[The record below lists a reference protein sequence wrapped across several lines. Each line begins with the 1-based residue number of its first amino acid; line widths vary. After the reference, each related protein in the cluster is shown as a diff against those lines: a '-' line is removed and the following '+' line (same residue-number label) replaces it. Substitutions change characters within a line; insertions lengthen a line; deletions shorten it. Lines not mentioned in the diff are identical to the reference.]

1 MIDISLQIYFDLCTL
16 LGGLVSLI
24 MKDLFDFIALGEK
37 LGYSGADLENYAEK
51 RYREYVTEEEKK
63 KMMKKRE
70 RKMMRSGSLD
80 SLIED

>member
-37 LGYSGADLENYAEK
+37 LGYSGDDLEKYAEK
-51 RYREYVTEEEKK
+51 RYKEYVTEEEKIK
-63 KMMKKRE
+63 Q
-70 RKMMRSGSLD
+70 
-80 SLIED
+80 